1 MEKEVLDA
9 HNGTFYIWEMSNWY
23 KDVPQLYIE
32 TIFSCP
38 FCSWL
43 QTQRAQ

>member
-9 HNGTFYIWEMSNWY
+9 HNGAFYIWEMSNWY

-32 TIFSCP
+32 TILFLVLFVADCR
-38 FCSWL
+38 
-43 QTQRAQ
+43 QKAQ